1 VKTFVN
7 NPNFK
12 NAFGIALDAQ
22 NNVWVTSGPNVLTKI
37 NPTTGNYQ
45 SFTPNGMDRPLGL
58 AIDSLG
64 NVWVANP
71 KADFDS
77 PTGGPGA
84 VVAVDPNGNPLPG
97 SPFTG
102 GSIVGPWGLAIDGN
116 DNVWVNDW
124 IGERVTLLCG
134 ARHKCPPGFTTGQ
147 QISPPSG
154 YTSNAMQRLTGV
166 VIDQAGNVWVPNNWK
181 TIPIQTNPGGFGMLE
196 IVGAAAPV
204 KAPVWGPP
212 QP

>member
-181 TIPIQTNPGGFGMLE
+181 TIPIQTNPGGL
-196 IVGAAAPV
+196 
-204 KAPVWGPP
+204 
-212 QP
+212 